1 MLPGAALKVS
11 CERFQTFRK
20 VLDLVSV
27 LSIFVGR
34 MMCHQ
39 PIRVIFEQIE
49 LNNIKFILICCM
61 PCEYIRLRQL
71 NISNMPHAL
80 CHLQMLYNVTT
91 TGGQKESAGHSGSKQ
106 PVTDFDA
113 SQILYYGPYLA
124 ICSHYFF
131 FFIDKIYKL
140 ILMLPNDLMLPQWHL
155 CVCLI

>member
-1 MLPGAALKVS
+1 MKGFRLK
-11 CERFQTFRK
+11 
-20 VLDLVSV
+20 VSV

-34 MMCHQ
+34 MMCHY

-80 CHLQMLYNVTT
+80 CHLQMWLLQVVKKSLLDTVWVNSLWLILMHHKSCIMVHIW
-91 TGGQKESAGHSGSKQ
+91 QSA
-106 PVTDFDA
+106 PT
-113 SQILYYGPYLA
+113 I
-124 ICSHYFF
+124 FF